1 MRNTWYL
8 SPLEIIE
15 TLSQEERELFYRKA
29 CRNKYPKGTL
39 VFSPGDLGG
48 AIFYVMSGGIKIFNM
63 SSCGKEVIYWFCYP
77 RDFFGLAEVC
87 GGEKRTVFA
96 EAAEDSEL
104 LSLSGKDFEA
114 FLGRNPQVALLLMR
128 VLGRRLR
135 QAHETIKEL
144 IACDVYSRL
153 AQLLLKL
160 GQICGASCKGAV
172 VLEKKFTH
180 QEMASMIGATRTTV
194 TEVLNEFKKKGFI
207 ETRGGRITILDRES
221 LAVSLDTPDED

>member
-1 MRNTWYL
+1 M
-8 SPLEIIE
+8 
-15 TLSQEERELFYRKA
+15 
-29 CRNKYPKGTL
+29 
-39 VFSPGDLGG
+39 
-48 AIFYVMSGGIKIFNM
+48 
-63 SSCGKEVIYWFCYP
+63 
-77 RDFFGLAEVC
+77 AEVC

-104 LSLSGKDFEA
+104 LSVAGKDFEE
-114 FLGRNPQVALLLMR
+114 FFGRNPRVALLMMR
-128 VLGRRLR
+128 ILGRRLR

-144 IACDVYSRL
+144 IACDVHSRL

-160 GQICGASCKGAV
+160 GQICGASRNGTV

-207 ETRGGRITILDRES
+207 ETKGGRITILDREG
-221 LAVSLDTPDED
+221 LAVSLDTLDEN